1 MLRARART
9 REGGKGKRQEGID
22 SSGRGQR
29 KEGRGERG
37 EEAEESGRRM
47 EAEISQGRP
56 KALRATQ
63 NTSQKSSGDKN
74 KEVRG

>member
-1 MLRARART
+1 M
-9 REGGKGKRQEGID
+9 RQG
-22 SSGRGQR
+22 

-37 EEAEESGRRM
+37 EEAEESGRRI

-56 KALRATQ
+56 KALPATQ
-63 NTSQKSSGDKN
+63 NTSQKSQGDKN